1 MLYAQEQNIPAQ
13 RYLWEKL
20 YLVGIGNIGG
30 EKMVDFKEIRAQFPT
45 LDQEIHGQP
54 LVYLDSAAT

>member
-30 EKMVDFKEIRAQFPT
+30 ENN
-45 LDQEIHGQP
+45 G
-54 LVYLDSAAT
+54 

>member
-13 RYLWEKL
+13 RYLQEKL

-30 EKMVDFKEIRAQFPT
+30 ENN
-45 LDQEIHGQP
+45 G
-54 LVYLDSAAT
+54 